1 VIAENTRSGRRELV
15 TLKKRVSGINEA
27 ALSRFVSRAKRA
39 AGLAGEVS
47 VMLTSSS
54 ELQRLNRRF
63 RGKNKTTDVLSFPA
77 MDKAQ
82 NGLAGDIAISAEIA
96 AYNAR
101 HLRHSPAD
109 EIKILV
115 LHGILHLAGYDHE
128 RDRGEMA
135 FKEWH
140 LRKTLGLPI
149 GLIERNGEKLLKAEP
164 TEIWR
169 RSPRKAPPRSLT
181 RAYR

>member
-1 VIAENTRSGRRELV
+1 LR
-15 TLKKRVSGINEA
+15 KRVSGLNQA

-39 AGLAGEVS
+39 AGLAGEVN

-54 ELQRLNRRF
+54 ELRRLNQRF
-63 RGKNKTTDVLSFPA
+63 RGKNRPTDVLSFPSLGGPQ
-77 MDKAQ
+77 D
-82 NGLAGDIAISAEIA
+82 GLAGDIAISADIA

-101 HLRHSPAD
+101 CLRHSPTD

-135 FKEWH
+135 FKELH

-164 TEIWR
+164 AEISR
-169 RSPRKAPPRSLT
+169 RSPRKAPPRSMT